1 MVAGI
6 PFLNW
11 PEIKCMQFFFYF
23 YARIL
28 LMAAKSFKEEEG
40 EPDWLKPFCNVELLE
55 VVVLVYN
62 SKHSTVC
69 QSRKI
74 HRLVTCS

>member
-40 EPDWLKPFCNVELLE
+40 GA
-55 VVVLVYN
+55 
-62 SKHSTVC
+62 
-69 QSRKI
+69 
-74 HRLVTCS
+74 RLAETILQRGAAGGSCV

>member
-6 PFLNW
+6 TFLNW

-28 LMAAKSFKEEEG
+28 LMAAKSFKEEG
-40 EPDWLKPFCNVELLE
+40 GA
-55 VVVLVYN
+55 
-62 SKHSTVC
+62 
-69 QSRKI
+69 
-74 HRLVTCS
+74 RLAETILQRGAAGGSCV

>member
-1 MVAGI
+1 MAGI

-11 PEIKCMQFFFYF
+11 PEIKCMHFFYF

-28 LMAAKSFKEEEG
+28 MAAKSFKEGGARLAETILQRG
-40 EPDWLKPFCNVELLE
+40 AARHLCI
-55 VVVLVYN
+55 
-62 SKHSTVC
+62 SVC

-74 HRLVTCS
+74 HRLVTRS

>member
-28 LMAAKSFKEEEG
+28 LMAAKSFKEEG
-40 EPDWLKPFCNVELLE
+40 GA
-55 VVVLVYN
+55 
-62 SKHSTVC
+62 
-69 QSRKI
+69 
-74 HRLVTCS
+74 RLAETILQRGAAGGSCV